1 VPFGI
6 HRIVAFGLDIFLS
19 EEKKLQLAPVRI
31 KRKVAHV
38 TPLIQNPAQALDFAY
53 PDEDARLAAGV
64 LSPLRGAPVTVRNL
78 DALFRPK
85 SVAVIGASE
94 RPGSTGAMVWARVLE
109 GGFDGPV
116 WPVNP
121 KYQTLAGHVVIG
133 DAGDLPQAP
142 SVAVICTPPDTW
154 PGIIHKL
161 GGLGTRAA
169 IIVGEVRTDEDRL
182 HLRHAL
188 SAARPHLLRIVGPGS
203 LGVVSPALHAHFGA
217 PSCTVKAGGVAWVS
231 QSNALTNA
239 VLGWA
244 HARGLGFSHAVALGG
259 EADVDAGDVLDYL
272 ASDPGTRAILLE
284 LDTVRAA
291 RKFMSAARAAARN
304 KPVLALRSGR
314 ADPADALYTAAF
326 RRAGMV
332 RVDSLDDLLDEI
344 ETLGVGRVAAG
355 ATATL
360 ITSDSGLA
368 TLACDAFAAAGD
380 TLAPWPAEADAALS
394 EALPHAVAGNPL
406 RLGDDARPEH
416 FGTALKLLAEHRSTG
431 TAFVVHAS
439 THGAPVGEVA
449 QALIANQRF
458 AYRGLLACF
467 FGGVDAATRD
477 ALHAQ
482 GIPVHTTPQR
492 LARAFARLVDYRMG
506 RELLMQTPED
516 LPAQIPE
523 SIDTAQA
530 QARAALAAGEHQ
542 LTGEAAARFLE
553 RFGLSVE
560 LQGGGATKG
569 PLAQGAVGGLTQG
582 PTQAVADGSTLELTQ
597 APAPAPA
604 PALAPALCADRVAA
618 QSRKPVVDIAV
629 ELHDDDNFGPVFRF
643 TAPSADGV
651 SDPLRVYGLPP
662 LNPMLARDMVT
673 HSRYAR
679 LIDPE
684 PALIALTALSQAVC
698 DVKEIVGLTLTLR
711 VFKDHVVVIEPA
723 LSLASKRSR
732 LAIVPYPRRFE
743 ETLDWQG
750 LRVTIRPIRPED
762 EAAHHDF
769 VESMTPEDLRLRF
782 FGAVGSFDHSQLA
795 RMTQIDYDREMALI
809 ATVTSEDG
817 FTRTLGVV
825 RAVADP
831 DNETAEFA
839 AAVRSDQ
846 KGRRLGQLLMDR
858 IIKYARARGTH
869 WLVGEALRENTPMI
883 ALARSCGF
891 TITPTED
898 PGVVGFRMALDEP
911 AQG

>member
-1 VPFGI
+1 M
-6 HRIVAFGLDIFLS
+6 
-19 EEKKLQLAPVRI
+19 
-31 KRKVAHV
+31 
-38 TPLIQNPAQALDFAY
+38 
-53 PDEDARLAAGV
+53 
-64 LSPLRGAPVTVRNL
+64 TVRNL

-94 RPGSTGAMVWARVLE
+94 RPGSTGAMVWSRVLE

-121 KYQTLAGHVVIG
+121 KYSVLGTHAVIG
-133 DAGDLPQAP
+133 DAGDLPEAP
-142 SVAVICTPPDTW
+142 TVALICTPPDTW

-169 IIVGEVRTDEDRL
+169 IIVGEVRSDEDRL

-203 LGVVSPALHAHFGA
+203 LGVVTPALHAHFGA

-314 ADPADALYTAAF
+314 ADPADGLYTAAF

-332 RVDSLDDLLDEI
+332 RVDALDDLLDEI

-380 TLAPWPAEADAALS
+380 TLAPWPAEADAALGT
-394 EALPHAVAGNPL
+394 ALPHAVAGNPL

-467 FGGVDAATRD
+467 FGGVDGATRD

-506 RELLMQTPED
+506 RELLMQTPEG

-523 SIDTAQA
+523 AIDAAQA
-530 QARAALAAGEHQ
+530 QARAAIAAGEHQ
-542 LTGEAAARFLE
+542 LSEAAAARFLE
-553 RFGLSVE
+553 RFGLRVE
-560 LQGGGATKG
+560 
-569 PLAQGAVGGLTQG
+569 P
-582 PTQAVADGSTLELTQ
+582 QAD
-597 APAPAPA
+597 
-604 PALAPALCADRVAA
+604 DRNVSAA
-618 QSRKPVVDIAV
+618 QAAAPQKPVVDIAV

-662 LNPMLARDMVT
+662 LNPMLARDIVT
-673 HSRYAR
+673 RSRYAR

-684 PALIALTALSQAVC
+684 PALAALTALSQAVC
-698 DVKEIVGLTLTLR
+698 DVKEIVGLNLTLR
-711 VFKDHVVVIEPA
+711 VFSDHVVVVEPT
-723 LSLASKRSR
+723 LSIASTRSR

-750 LRVTIRPIRPED
+750 LRVTVRPIRPED

-769 VESMTPEDLRLRF
+769 VEAMTPEDLRLRF

-858 IIKYARARGTH
+858 IIKYARARGIH
-869 WLVGEALRENTPMI
+869 WLVGEALRENAPMI

-898 PGVVGFRMALDEP
+898 PGVIGFRMALDET
-911 AQG
+911 

>member
-1 VPFGI
+1 
-6 HRIVAFGLDIFLS
+6 
-19 EEKKLQLAPVRI
+19 
-31 KRKVAHV
+31 
-38 TPLIQNPAQALDFAY
+38 
-53 PDEDARLAAGV
+53 
-64 LSPLRGAPVTVRNL
+64 VTVRNL

-109 GGFDGPV
+109 GGFEGPV

-169 IIVGEVRTDEDRL
+169 IIVGEVRTDDDRL
-182 HLRHAL
+182 QLRHAL

-523 SIDTAQA
+523 AIDTAQA

-553 RFGLSVE
+553 RFGLRVE
-560 LQGGGATKG
+560 
-569 PLAQGAVGGLTQG
+569 TQT
-582 PTQAVADGSTLELTQ
+582 PQ
-597 APAPAPA
+597 
-604 PALAPALCADRVAA
+604 
-618 QSRKPVVDIAV
+618 KPIVDITV

-643 TAPSADGV
+643 TAPSADGA
-651 SDPLRVYGLPP
+651 SEPMRVYGLPP
-662 LNPMLARDMVT
+662 FNPMLARDMVT

-684 PALIALTALSQAVC
+684 PALAALTALSQAVC

-711 VFKDHVVVIEPA
+711 VFKDHVAVIEPT
-723 LSLASKRSR
+723 LSLAPKRSR

-869 WLVGEALRENTPMI
+869 WLVGEALRENAPMI
-883 ALARSCGF
+883 ALAKSCGF

>member
-1 VPFGI
+1 
-6 HRIVAFGLDIFLS
+6 
-19 EEKKLQLAPVRI
+19 
-31 KRKVAHV
+31 
-38 TPLIQNPAQALDFAY
+38 
-53 PDEDARLAAGV
+53 
-64 LSPLRGAPVTVRNL
+64 VTVRNL

-109 GGFDGPV
+109 GGFDGPL

-121 KYQTLAGHVVIG
+121 KYETLGGHAVIG
-133 DAGDLPQAP
+133 DPGDLPQAP
-142 SVAVICTPPDTW
+142 TVALICTPPATW

-161 GGLGTRAA
+161 GGMGTRAA
-169 IIVGEVRTDEDRL
+169 IIVGEVRSDEDRL
-182 HLRHAL
+182 ALRHAL
-188 SAARPHLLRIVGPGS
+188 SAARPNLLRIVGPGS
-203 LGVVSPALHAHFGA
+203 LGVVSPALNAHLGA

-284 LDTVRAA
+284 LDSVRAA

-314 ADPADALYTAAF
+314 FDPADALYTAAF

-355 ATATL
+355 DTATL
-360 ITSDSGLA
+360 ITSDRGLA
-368 TLACDAFAAAGD
+368 TLACDAFAAAGG
-380 TLAPWPAEADAALS
+380 TLAPWPGEATDALKQV
-394 EALPHAVAGNPL
+394 LPYAVGGNPL
-406 RLGDDARPEH
+406 QLGDDARPEH
-416 FGTALKLLAEHRSTG
+416 FGTALQLLANHRSSG

-449 QALIANQRF
+449 QALIANQRY

-467 FGGVDAATRD
+467 FGGVDVATRD

-492 LARAFARLVDYRMG
+492 LARAFARLVDFRMG
-506 RELLMQTPED
+506 RELLMQTPEG
-516 LPAQIPE
+516 LPARIPE
-523 SIDTAQA
+523 SIDAAQA

-542 LTGEAAARFLE
+542 LTGEAAARFLG

-560 LQGGGATKG
+560 THTANPGEDREPCAED
-569 PLAQGAVGGLTQG
+569 LT
-582 PTQAVADGSTLELTQ
+582 
-597 APAPAPA
+597 
-604 PALAPALCADRVAA
+604 R
-618 QSRKPVVDIAV
+618 PVVDITV
-629 ELHDDDNFGPVFRF
+629 DLHDDDNFGPVFSF
-643 TAPSADGV
+643 TAPSEDGV
-651 SDPLRVYGLPP
+651 SEPVRVYGLPP
-662 LNPMLARDMVT
+662 LNPMLARDIVKR
-673 HSRYAR
+673 SRYAR
-679 LIDPE
+679 HIDPE
-684 PALIALTALSQAVC
+684 SALAALTALSQAVC
-698 DVKEIVGLTLTLR
+698 DVRELVALKLKLR
-711 VFKDHVVVIEPA
+711 VYRDRVVVVEPT
-723 LSLASKRSR
+723 LSLAATRSR

-743 ETLDWQG
+743 ETLEWHGVQ
-750 LRVTIRPIRPED
+750 VTVRPIRPED
-762 EAAHHDF
+762 EAAHHDLIDA
-769 VESMTPEDLRLRF
+769 MTPEDLRLRF
-782 FGAVGSFDHSQLA
+782 FGAVSNFDHSQLA

-809 ATVTSEDG
+809 VTVQSDEG

-839 AAVRSDQ
+839 VALRSDQ
-846 KGRRLGQLLMDR
+846 KGRRLGRLLVDR
-858 IIKYARARGTH
+858 IIRYARARGIH
-869 WLVGEALRENTPMI
+869 WLVGEALRENAPMI
-883 ALARSCGF
+883 ALAKASGF
-891 TITPTED
+891 TITRTED

-911 AQG
+911 PAAARA

>member
-1 VPFGI
+1 M
-6 HRIVAFGLDIFLS
+6 
-19 EEKKLQLAPVRI
+19 
-31 KRKVAHV
+31 
-38 TPLIQNPAQALDFAY
+38 
-53 PDEDARLAAGV
+53 
-64 LSPLRGAPVTVRNL
+64 TVRNL

-109 GGFDGPV
+109 GGFDGPL

-121 KYQTLAGHVVIG
+121 NHATLGGHTVIG
-133 DAGDLPQAP
+133 DVGDLPQAP
-142 SVAVICTPPDTW
+142 SVAVICTPPATW

-169 IIVGEVRTDEDRL
+169 IIVGEARSDDDRL
-182 HLRHAL
+182 ALRHAL

-203 LGVVSPALHAHFGA
+203 LGVVSPALRAHLGA

-284 LDTVRAA
+284 LDSVRAA

-332 RVDSLDDLLDEI
+332 RVDALDDLLDEI

-360 ITSDSGLA
+360 ITSDRGLA

-380 TLAPWPAEADAALS
+380 TLAPWPDEASDALRQV
-394 EALPHAVAGNPL
+394 LPHAVGGNPL
-406 RLGDDARPEH
+406 QLGDDARPEH
-416 FGTALKLLAEHRSTG
+416 FGTALKLIADHRSTG

-492 LARAFARLVDYRMG
+492 LARAFARLIDYRMG
-506 RELLMQTPED
+506 RELLMQTPEG
-516 LPAQIPE
+516 LPAQIPAA
-523 SIDTAQA
+523 IDAAQA
-530 QARAALAAGEHQ
+530 QARAALTAGEHQ
-542 LTGEAAARFLE
+542 LTGATAMTFLR
-553 RFGLSVE
+553 RFGLRVE
-560 LQGGGATKG
+560 
-569 PLAQGAVGGLTQG
+569 AQPDFAESDAA
-582 PTQAVADGSTLELTQ
+582 PST
-597 APAPAPA
+597 
-604 PALAPALCADRVAA
+604 R
-618 QSRKPVVDIAV
+618 PVVDIAV

-643 TAPSADGV
+643 VAPSVDGV
-651 SDPLRVYGLPP
+651 SEALRVYGLPP
-662 LNPMLARDMVT
+662 LNPMLARDIVT
-673 HSRYAR
+673 RSRYAR
-679 LIDPE
+679 LVSPE
-684 PALIALTALSQAVC
+684 PALAALTALSQAVC
-698 DVKEIVGLTLTLR
+698 DVKEIVGLALTLR
-711 VFKDHVVVIEPA
+711 VFKEHVVVVNPT
-723 LSLASKRSR
+723 LSIATTRSR

-750 LRVTIRPIRPED
+750 LQVTVRPIRPED

-769 VESMTPEDLRLRF
+769 VEAMTPEDLRLRF

-809 ATVTSEDG
+809 ATVMSDEG

-839 AAVRSDQ
+839 VAVRSDQ

-869 WLVGEALRENTPMI
+869 WLVGEALRENGPMI
-883 ALARSCGF
+883 ALAKACGF
-891 TITPTED
+891 TVTPTED
-898 PGVVGFRMALDEP
+898 PGVVGFRMALDEATDATNATNATAES
-911 AQG
+911 AQKK

>member
-1 VPFGI
+1 M
-6 HRIVAFGLDIFLS
+6 
-19 EEKKLQLAPVRI
+19 
-31 KRKVAHV
+31 
-38 TPLIQNPAQALDFAY
+38 
-53 PDEDARLAAGV
+53 
-64 LSPLRGAPVTVRNL
+64 TVRNL

-109 GGFDGPV
+109 GGFEGPL

-121 KYQTLAGHVVIG
+121 KYETLGGHAVIG
-133 DAGDLPQAP
+133 DPGDLPQAP
-142 SVAVICTPPDTW
+142 TVAVICTPPDTW

-169 IIVGEVRTDEDRL
+169 IIVGEVRSDDDRL
-182 HLRHAL
+182 AMRHAL

-203 LGVVSPALHAHFGA
+203 LGVVSPALRAQLGA

-332 RVDSLDDLLDEI
+332 RVDALDDLLDEI

-360 ITSDSGLA
+360 ITSDRGLA

-380 TLAPWPAEADAALS
+380 TLAPWPDAASDALRQ
-394 EALPHAVAGNPL
+394 ALPHAVGGNPL
-406 RLGDDARPEH
+406 QLGDDARPEH

-449 QALIANQRF
+449 QALIENQRF

-506 RELLMQTPED
+506 RELLMQTPEG
-516 LPAQIPE
+516 LPEQIPE
-523 SIDTAQA
+523 AIDAAQA
-530 QARAALAAGEHQ
+530 QARAALAAGEHE
-542 LTGEAAARFLE
+542 LAGDAAKHFLE
-553 RFGLSVE
+553 RFGLEVE
-560 LQGGGATKG
+560 RQTGEAASQAT
-569 PLAQGAVGGLTQG
+569 
-582 PTQAVADGSTLELTQ
+582 
-597 APAPAPA
+597 
-604 PALAPALCADRVAA
+604 A
-618 QSRKPVVDIAV
+618 QSDCLESDSGSSATPVVDIAV
-629 ELHDDDNFGPVFRF
+629 TLHDDDNFGPVFRF
-643 TAPSADGV
+643 TAPAADGL
-651 SDPLRVYGLPP
+651 SDPVQVYGLPP
-662 LNPMLARDMVT
+662 LNPTLARDLVT
-673 HSRYAR
+673 RSRYAQ
-679 LIDPE
+679 LISPE
-684 PALIALTALSQAVC
+684 PALAALTALSQAVC

-711 VFKDHVVVIEPA
+711 IFRERVAVIDPT
-723 LSLASKRSR
+723 LSIAATRSR

-750 LRVTIRPIRPED
+750 LRVTVRPIRPED

-769 VESMTPEDLRLRF
+769 VEAMTPEDLRLRF

-809 ATVTSEDG
+809 ATVRSEEG

-839 AAVRSDQ
+839 VAVRSDQ

-858 IIKYARARGTH
+858 IVKYARARGTH
-869 WLVGEALRENTPMI
+869 WLVGEALRENGPMI

-891 TITPTED
+891 TITRTED

-911 AQG
+911 ARP

>member
-1 VPFGI
+1 M
-6 HRIVAFGLDIFLS
+6 
-19 EEKKLQLAPVRI
+19 
-31 KRKVAHV
+31 
-38 TPLIQNPAQALDFAY
+38 
-53 PDEDARLAAGV
+53 
-64 LSPLRGAPVTVRNL
+64 TVRNL

-109 GGFDGPV
+109 GGFDGPL

-121 KYQTLAGHVVIG
+121 KYKTLGEHAVIG

-142 SVAVICTPPDTW
+142 SVALICTPPDTW

-161 GGLGTRAA
+161 GGLGTRAV
-169 IIVGEVRTDEDRL
+169 IIVGEVRSDDDRL
-182 HLRHAL
+182 ALRHAL
-188 SAARPHLLRIVGPGS
+188 SAARPHLLRIVGPSS
-203 LGVVSPALHAHFGA
+203 LGVVSPALRAHLGA

-244 HARGLGFSHAVALGG
+244 HARGLGFSHAVALGD

-314 ADPADALYTAAF
+314 SDPADALYTAAF

-332 RVDSLDDLLDEI
+332 RVDALDDLLDEV

-355 ATATL
+355 AAATL
-360 ITSDSGLA
+360 ITSDRGLA
-368 TLACDAFAAAGD
+368 TLACDAFAAAGG
-380 TLAPWPAEADAALS
+380 TLAPWPAEASDALQQ
-394 EALPHAVAGNPL
+394 ALPYAVGDNPL
-406 RLGDDARPEH
+406 RLGDFARPEH

-431 TAFVVHAS
+431 TAVVVHAS

-449 QALIANQRF
+449 QALIENHRF

-467 FGGVDAATRD
+467 FGGLDAATRD

-506 RELLMQTPED
+506 RELLMQTPEG
-516 LPAQIPE
+516 LAAQIPE
-523 SIDTAQA
+523 AIDAAQA
-530 QARAALAAGEHQ
+530 QAGAALSAGNHE

-553 RFGLSVE
+553 RFGLTVE
-560 LQGGGATKG
+560 TQTGSAGDGASK
-569 PLAQGAVGGLTQG
+569 
-582 PTQAVADGSTLELTQ
+582 AVAGSDN
-597 APAPAPA
+597 AGS
-604 PALAPALCADRVAA
+604 
-618 QSRKPVVDIAV
+618 SRKPVVDITV

-643 TAPSADGV
+643 TAPSVDGV
-651 SDPLRVYGLPP
+651 SEALRVYGLPP
-662 LNPMLARDMVT
+662 LNLMLARDIVT
-673 HSRYAR
+673 RSPYAR
-679 LIDPE
+679 LVTPE
-684 PALIALTALSQAVC
+684 PVLAALTALSQAVC
-698 DVKEIVGLTLTLR
+698 DVKEIVGLALTLR
-711 VFKDHVVVIEPA
+711 VYSDQVTVVDPT
-723 LSLASKRSR
+723 LSLAAKRSR

-743 ETLDWQG
+743 ETVDWQG
-750 LRVTIRPIRPED
+750 LRVTVRPIRPED

-769 VESMTPEDLRLRF
+769 VEAMTPEDLRLRF

-809 ATVTSEDG
+809 ATATSEDG

-839 AAVRSDQ
+839 VTVRSDQ

-858 IIKYARARGTH
+858 IVKYARARGTH
-869 WLVGEALRENTPMI
+869 WLVGEALRENGAMI
-883 ALARSCGF
+883 ALAKASGF

-898 PGVVGFRMALDEP
+898 PGVIGFRMALEEAVEP
-911 AQG
+911 GAQASRIAS

>member
-1 VPFGI
+1 
-6 HRIVAFGLDIFLS
+6 
-19 EEKKLQLAPVRI
+19 
-31 KRKVAHV
+31 
-38 TPLIQNPAQALDFAY
+38 
-53 PDEDARLAAGV
+53 
-64 LSPLRGAPVTVRNL
+64 VTVRNL

-109 GGFDGPV
+109 GGFGGPL

-121 KYQTLAGHVVIG
+121 KYETLGGHTVFG

-142 SVAVICTPPDTW
+142 SVALICTPPATW
-154 PGIIHKL
+154 PAIIHKL

-169 IIVGEVRTDEDRL
+169 IIVGEARSDDDRL
-182 HLRHAL
+182 ALRHAL

-203 LGVVSPALHAHFGA
+203 LGVVSPALRAHLGA

-244 HARGLGFSHAVALGG
+244 QARGLGFSHAVALGD

-314 ADPADALYTAAF
+314 TDPADALYSAAF

-332 RVDSLDDLLDEI
+332 RVDALDDLLDEV

-355 ATATL
+355 GAATL

-368 TLACDAFAAAGD
+368 TLACDAFAAAGGM
-380 TLAPWPAEADAALS
+380 LAPWPDEASDALQQ
-394 EALPHAVAGNPL
+394 ALPHAVGGNPL
-406 RLGDDARPEH
+406 QLGDDARPEH
-416 FGTALKLLAEHRSTG
+416 FGAALKLLAEHRSTG

-449 QALIANQRF
+449 QALIENQRF

-467 FGGVDAATRD
+467 FGGLDAATRD

-492 LARAFARLVDYRMG
+492 LARAFARLVDYRLG
-506 RELLMQTPED
+506 RELLMQTPEG
-516 LPAQIPE
+516 LPAQIPDA
-523 SIDTAQA
+523 IDAAQA
-530 QARAALAAGEHQ
+530 QACAALNAGEHEWK
-542 LTGEAAARFLE
+542 GEAAARFLE
-553 RFGLSVE
+553 RFGLQVE
-560 LQGGGATKG
+560 ADAEAEAGSGLESAGNAAA
-569 PLAQGAVGGLTQG
+569 AQT
-582 PTQAVADGSTLELTQ
+582 PTQRAARALKASAATSTAD
-597 APAPAPA
+597 
-604 PALAPALCADRVAA
+604 CAEDSARSSA
-618 QSRKPVVDIAV
+618 KPVVDIAI

-651 SDPLRVYGLPP
+651 SEALRVYGLPP
-662 LNPMLARDMVT
+662 LNPVLARDIVT
-673 HSRYAR
+673 RSRYAR
-679 LIDPE
+679 LVAPE
-684 PALIALTALSQAVC
+684 PALTALTALSQAVC
-698 DVKEIVGLTLTLR
+698 DVKEIVALALTLR
-711 VFKDHVVVIEPA
+711 VYSDHVTVVDPV
-723 LSLASKRSR
+723 LSLAAKRSR

-750 LRVTIRPIRPED
+750 LRVTVRPIRPED

-769 VESMTPEDLRLRF
+769 VEAMTPEDLRLRF

-809 ATVTSEDG
+809 ATVTSDEG
-817 FTRTLGVV
+817 FVRTLGVV
-825 RAVADP
+825 RAVSDP

-839 AAVRSDQ
+839 VAVRSDQ
-846 KGRRLGQLLMDR
+846 KGRRLGQLLMER
-858 IIKYARARGTH
+858 IISYARVRGVH
-869 WLVGEALRENTPMI
+869 WLVGEALRENGAMI
-883 ALARSCGF
+883 ALAKRCGF
-891 TITPTED
+891 TITRTED
-898 PGVVGFRMALDEP
+898 PGVVGFRMALEET
-911 AQG
+911 AGREG

>member
-1 VPFGI
+1 M
-6 HRIVAFGLDIFLS
+6 
-19 EEKKLQLAPVRI
+19 
-31 KRKVAHV
+31 
-38 TPLIQNPAQALDFAY
+38 
-53 PDEDARLAAGV
+53 
-64 LSPLRGAPVTVRNL
+64 TVRNL

-109 GGFDGPV
+109 GGFDGPI

-121 KYQTLAGHVVIG
+121 KYDTLGGHAVSA
-133 DAGDLPQAP
+133 DAGELPQAP

-169 IIVGEVRTDEDRL
+169 VIVGEVRSDDDRL

-188 SAARPHLLRIVGPGS
+188 SAARPNLLRIVGPGS
-203 LGVVSPALHAHFGA
+203 LGVVSPALRAHFGA

-244 HARGLGFSHAVALGG
+244 EARGLGFSHAVALGG

-314 ADPADALYTAAF
+314 ADPADGLYTAAF

-368 TLACDAFAAAGD
+368 TLACDAFAAAGGM
-380 TLAPWPAEADAALS
+380 LASWPTAVDAALA
-394 EALPHAVAGNPL
+394 EALPHALPGNPL

-416 FGTALKLLAEHRSTG
+416 FGTALKLLAEHRSSG

-439 THGAPVGEVA
+439 THGAPVDDVA
-449 QALIANQRF
+449 RALIANQRF
-458 AYRGLLACF
+458 AYRGVLACF

-506 RELLMQTPED
+506 RELLMQTPEG
-516 LPAQIPE
+516 LPAQIPA
-523 SIDTAQA
+523 SIDAAQA
-530 QARAALAAGEHQ
+530 QARAAIAAGERQ
-542 LTGEAAARFLE
+542 LTGEAAARLLE
-553 RFGLSVE
+553 RFGLRVE
-560 LQGGGATKG
+560 PNVDERLKGSSAEGSTQGST
-569 PLAQGAVGGLTQG
+569 QGA
-582 PTQAVADGSTLELTQ
+582 AEDSTLGPPPDDCTE
-597 APAPAPA
+597 
-604 PALAPALCADRVAA
+604 RAA
-618 QSRKPVVDIAV
+618 ASSPKPVVDLAV

-651 SDPLRVYGLPP
+651 SEPLRVYGLPP
-662 LNPMLARDMVT
+662 LNPMLARDIVSR
-673 HSRYAR
+673 SRYAR
-679 LIDPE
+679 LIAPE
-684 PALIALTALSQAVC
+684 PALAALTALSQAVC

-711 VFKDHVVVIEPA
+711 VFRERVVVVEPA
-723 LSLASKRSR
+723 LRIASTRSR

-769 VESMTPEDLRLRF
+769 VEAMTPEDLRLRF

-809 ATVTSEDG
+809 ATVTTEEG
-817 FTRTLGVV
+817 GTRTLGVV

-846 KGRRLGQLLMDR
+846 KGRHLGQLLMDR
-858 IIKYARARGTH
+858 IIRYARARGIH
-869 WLVGEALRENTPMI
+869 WLVGEALRENAAMI

-891 TITPTED
+891 TITATED
-898 PGVVGFRMALDEP
+898 PGVVGFRMALDET
-911 AQG
+911 

>member
-1 VPFGI
+1 M
-6 HRIVAFGLDIFLS
+6 
-19 EEKKLQLAPVRI
+19 
-31 KRKVAHV
+31 
-38 TPLIQNPAQALDFAY
+38 
-53 PDEDARLAAGV
+53 
-64 LSPLRGAPVTVRNL
+64 TVRNL

-85 SVAVIGASE
+85 SVAVIGAS
-94 RPGSTGAMVWARVLE
+94 RLPRSTGAMVWGSVLG
-109 GGFDGPV
+109 GGFDGPL

-121 KYQTLAGHVVIG
+121 KYDALDGHPAVA
-133 DAGDLPQAP
+133 DAGDLPEAP
-142 SVAVICTPPDTW
+142 TVALICTPPATW

-169 IIVGEVRTDEDRL
+169 IIVGEVHSDEDRTAL
-182 HLRHAL
+182 GHAL

-203 LGVVSPALHAHFGA
+203 LGVISPALRAHLGA
-217 PSCTVKAGGVAWVS
+217 PSCLVKAGGVAWVS

-284 LDTVRAA
+284 LDTVRAV

-304 KPVLALRSGR
+304 KPVLALRTGR
-314 ADPADALYTAAF
+314 ADPADGLYTAAF

-360 ITSDSGLA
+360 ITSDRGVA

-380 TLAPWPAEADAALS
+380 TPAQWPAEATEAVAQ
-394 EALPHAVAGNPL
+394 ALPRAVAGNPL
-406 RLGDDARPEH
+406 LLGDDARAEH
-416 FGTALKLLAEHRSTG
+416 FGTALEVLAQHRATG

-439 THGAPVGEVA
+439 THNAPAGEVA
-449 QALIANQRF
+449 QALIASQRF

-492 LARAFARLVDYRMG
+492 LARAFARLVDYRLG
-506 RELLMQTPED
+506 RELLMQTPEGP
-516 LPAQIPE
+516 PAQIPAE
-523 SIDTAQA
+523 IDAAQA
-530 QARAALAAGEHQ
+530 QARAALAAGEDA
-542 LTGEAAARFLE
+542 LTEEGAARLLAH
-553 RFGLSVE
+553 FGLRAE
-560 LQGGGATKG
+560 
-569 PLAQGAVGGLTQG
+569 PLEPREIAE
-582 PTQAVADGSTLELTQ
+582 D
-597 APAPAPA
+597 
-604 PALAPALCADRVAA
+604 
-618 QSRKPVVDIAV
+618 KIVDIDV

-643 TAPSADGV
+643 TTPPADGV
-651 SDPLRVYGLPP
+651 SAPQRTFGFPP
-662 LNPMLARDMVT
+662 LNPTLARDMVT
-673 HSRYAR
+673 RSRYAR
-679 LIDPE
+679 VAAPE
-684 PALIALTALSQAVC
+684 PVLAALTALSQAVC
-698 DVKEIVGLTLTLR
+698 DVREIVGLKLALR
-711 VFKDHVVVIEPA
+711 VFRERAAVVAPRIR
-723 LSLASKRSR
+723 LGTGRSR
-732 LAIVPYPRRFE
+732 LAIMPYPRRYE
-743 ETLDWQG
+743 ETLDWHG
-750 LRVTIRPIRPED
+750 LRITVRPIRPED

-769 VESMTPEDLRLRF
+769 VEAMTPDDLRLRF

-809 ATVTSEDG
+809 ATVPCEEG

-839 AAVRSDQ
+839 VAIRSDQ
-846 KGRRLGQLLMDR
+846 KGRHLGTLLMEK
-858 IIKYARARGTH
+858 IIVYARSRGTH
-869 WLVGEALRENTPMI
+869 WLVGEALRENGPMI
-883 ALARSCGF
+883 ALARASGF
-891 TITPTED
+891 TVTTTED
-898 PGVVGFRMALDEP
+898 PAVVGFRMALDEAP
-911 AQG
+911 AAPVT

>member
-1 VPFGI
+1 ML
-6 HRIVAFGLDIFLS
+6 RNTRASTSERRAIF
-19 EEKKLQLAPVRI
+19 I
-31 KRKVAHV
+31 C
-38 TPLIQNPAQALDFAY
+38 
-53 PDEDARLAAGV
+53 
-64 LSPLRGAPVTVRNL
+64 GAPVTVRNL
-78 DALFRPK
+78 DALFRPR

-94 RPGSTGAMVWARVLE
+94 RPGSTGAMVWARLLE
-109 GGFDGPV
+109 GGFEGPL

-121 KYQTLAGHVVIG
+121 RYETLSGRPVIG
-133 DAGDLPQAP
+133 DVGDLPQAP
-142 SVAVICTPPDTW
+142 TVALICTPAATW
-154 PGIIHKL
+154 PSIIHKL

-169 IIVGEVRTDEDRL
+169 IIVGETRCDDDRL
-182 HLRHAL
+182 AL
-188 SAARPHLLRIVGPGS
+188 QRALAAARPHLLRIVGPGS
-203 LGVVSPALHAHFGA
+203 LGVVTPALRAHFGA

-284 LDTVRAA
+284 LDSVRAA

-332 RVDSLDDLLDEI
+332 RVDALDDLLDEI

-360 ITSDSGLA
+360 ITSDRGLA

-380 TLAPWPAEADAALS
+380 TLAPWPEEASQALQQ
-394 EALPHAVAGNPL
+394 ALPNVVGGNPL
-406 RLGDDARPEH
+406 QLGDNARPEH
-416 FGTALKLLAEHRSTG
+416 FGTALKLLAEHRGTG

-439 THGAPVGEVA
+439 THSAPVDEVA
-449 QALIANQRF
+449 QALITNQRF

-467 FGGVDAATRD
+467 FGGLDAATRD

-506 RELLMQTPED
+506 RELLMQTPEG
-516 LPAQIPE
+516 LPAEVPE
-523 SIDTAQA
+523 AIDAAQA
-530 QARAALAAGEHQ
+530 QARAALAAGERE
-542 LTGEAAARFLE
+542 LTGEAAADLLK
-553 RFGLSVE
+553 RFGLDIETVPTANTA
-560 LQGGGATKG
+560 GAG
-569 PLAQGAVGGLTQG
+569 ERP
-582 PTQAVADGSTLELTQ
+582 D
-597 APAPAPA
+597 
-604 PALAPALCADRVAA
+604 AA
-618 QSRKPVVDIAV
+618 QSSRESDCAGTDAASERKPVVDIAV

-643 TAPSADGV
+643 TAPSAGGV
-651 SDPLRVYGLPP
+651 SEPLRLYGLPP
-662 LNPMLARDMVT
+662 LNPTLARDIVT
-673 HSRYAR
+673 RSPYAR
-679 LIDPE
+679 LIAPE
-684 PALIALTALSQAVC
+684 PALAALTALSQAVC
-698 DVKEIVGLTLTLR
+698 DVREIVGLTLTLR
-711 VFKDHVVVIEPA
+711 VYRDHVTVVAPTLRIAPT
-723 LSLASKRSR
+723 RSR
-732 LAIVPYPRRFE
+732 LAIMPYPRRFE

-750 LRVTIRPIRPED
+750 LRITVRPIRPED

-769 VESMTPEDLRLRF
+769 VEAMTPEDLRLRF

-809 ATVTSEDG
+809 ATVQSDEG
-817 FTRTLGVV
+817 LARTLGVV

-839 AAVRSDQ
+839 VAIRSDQ
-846 KGRRLGQLLMDR
+846 KGRRLGRLLTDR
-858 IIKYARARGTH
+858 IIRYARARGIH
-869 WLVGEALRENTPMI
+869 WLVGEALRENTAMI
-883 ALARSCGF
+883 ALARSSGF

-898 PGVVGFRMALDEP
+898 PTVVGFRMALEKEPDEEKS
-911 AQG
+911 AATMRGAR

>member
-1 VPFGI
+1 M
-6 HRIVAFGLDIFLS
+6 
-19 EEKKLQLAPVRI
+19 
-31 KRKVAHV
+31 
-38 TPLIQNPAQALDFAY
+38 
-53 PDEDARLAAGV
+53 
-64 LSPLRGAPVTVRNL
+64 TVRNL

-109 GGFDGPV
+109 GGFEGPI

-121 KYQTLAGHVVIG
+121 KYETLGRRKVIG
-133 DAGDLPQAP
+133 DVGDLPQAP
-142 SVAVICTPPDTW
+142 TVALICTPPDTW

-169 IIVGEVRTDEDRL
+169 IIVGEVRCDEDRL
-182 HLRHAL
+182 QLRHAL

-203 LGVVSPALHAHFGA
+203 LGVVSPAFHAHFGA

-506 RELLMQTPED
+506 RELLMQTPEG
-516 LPAQIPE
+516 LPAQVPE
-523 SIDTAQA
+523 EIDAAQA
-530 QARAALAAGEHQ
+530 QARAAIAAGEHQ

-553 RFGLSVE
+553 RFGLRVE
-560 LQGGGATKG
+560 LQ
-569 PLAQGAVGGLTQG
+569 
-582 PTQAVADGSTLELTQ
+582 
-597 APAPAPA
+597 AP
-604 PALAPALCADRVAA
+604 
-618 QSRKPVVDIAV
+618 QKPVVDIAV

-643 TAPSADGV
+643 TAPSVDGV

-662 LNPMLARDMVT
+662 LNPMLARDIVT
-673 HSRYAR
+673 RSRYAR
-679 LIDPE
+679 LIAPE
-684 PALIALTALSQAVC
+684 PALAALTALSQAVC
-698 DVKEIVGLTLTLR
+698 DVKELVGLSLTLR
-711 VFKDHVVVIEPA
+711 VFREHVTVVEPT
-723 LSLASKRSR
+723 LNIASTRSR

-743 ETLDWQG
+743 ETIDWQG
-750 LRVTIRPIRPED
+750 LRVTVRPIRPED

-769 VESMTPEDLRLRF
+769 VEAMTPEDLRLRF

-858 IIKYARARGTH
+858 IIKYARARGIH
-869 WLVGEALRENTPMI
+869 WLIGEALRENAPMI

>member
-1 VPFGI
+1 
-6 HRIVAFGLDIFLS
+6 
-19 EEKKLQLAPVRI
+19 
-31 KRKVAHV
+31 
-38 TPLIQNPAQALDFAY
+38 
-53 PDEDARLAAGV
+53 
-64 LSPLRGAPVTVRNL
+64 VTVRNL

-85 SVAVIGASE
+85 SVAVIGASG

-109 GGFDGPV
+109 GGFEGLL

-121 KYQTLAGHVVIG
+121 KHENEMSGGHQVIG
-133 DAGDLPQAP
+133 DVGDLPQAP
-142 SVAVICTPPDTW
+142 SVAVICTPPATW
-154 PGIIHKL
+154 PAIIHKL

-169 IIVGEVRTDEDRL
+169 IIVGEVRSDDDRL
-182 HLRHAL
+182 AMRHAL

-203 LGVVSPALHAHFGA
+203 LGVISPAFRAHLGA

-244 HARGLGFSHAVALGG
+244 QARGLGFSHAVALGG

-284 LDTVRAA
+284 LDSVWAA

-314 ADPADALYTAAF
+314 ADPADGLYTAAF
-326 RRAGMV
+326 RRAGLV
-332 RVDSLDDLLDEI
+332 RVDALDDLLDEV

-355 ATATL
+355 GTATL
-360 ITSDSGLA
+360 ITSDRGLA
-368 TLACDAFAAAGD
+368 TLACDAFAAAGT
-380 TLAPWPAEADAALS
+380 TLAPWPAEASDALRQ
-394 EALPHAVAGNPL
+394 ALPHAVGSNPL
-406 RLGDDARPEH
+406 QLGDDARPEQ
-416 FGTALKLLAEHRSTG
+416 FGAALKLLAGHPGTG

-439 THGAPVGEVA
+439 THSAPVGEVA
-449 QALIANQRF
+449 QALIDNQSF

-467 FGGVDAATRD
+467 FGGLDAATRD

-506 RELLMQTPED
+506 RELLMQTPEG
-516 LPAQIPE
+516 LPERIPDA
-523 SIDTAQA
+523 IDAAQA
-530 QARAALAAGEHQ
+530 QACAALKAGESQ
-542 LTGEAAARFLE
+542 LTGMAAALFLG
-553 RFGLSVE
+553 RFGLQVE
-560 LQGGGATKG
+560 
-569 PLAQGAVGGLTQG
+569 
-582 PTQAVADGSTLELTQ
+582 ADEVDANDNVVT
-597 APAPAPA
+597 
-604 PALAPALCADRVAA
+604 LAPHATEATACIPDNHP
-618 QSRKPVVDIAV
+618 KPVVDIAV

-651 SDPLRVYGLPP
+651 SEPLRVYGLPP
-662 LNPMLARDMVT
+662 LNPILARDIVT
-673 HSRYAR
+673 RSRYAR
-679 LIDPE
+679 FIAPE
-684 PALIALTALSQAVC
+684 PALTALTSLSQAVC
-698 DVKEIVGLTLTLR
+698 DVKEIVGLSLTLR
-711 VFKDHVVVIEPA
+711 IYNDHVTVAGPT
-723 LSLASKRSR
+723 LNLAAKRSR

-750 LRVTIRPIRPED
+750 LKVTVRPIRPED

-769 VESMTPEDLRLRF
+769 VEAMTPEDLRLRF

-809 ATVTSEDG
+809 ATVTSEEG

-825 RAVADP
+825 RAIADP

-839 AAVRSDQ
+839 VAVRSDQ
-846 KGRRLGQLLMDR
+846 KGRHLGQLLMQR

-883 ALARSCGF
+883 ALAKASGF
-891 TITPTED
+891 TITRTED
-898 PGVVGFRMALDEP
+898 PGVVGFRMALDEEAGGSEEAP
-911 AQG
+911 RKGS

>member
-1 VPFGI
+1 M
-6 HRIVAFGLDIFLS
+6 
-19 EEKKLQLAPVRI
+19 
-31 KRKVAHV
+31 
-38 TPLIQNPAQALDFAY
+38 
-53 PDEDARLAAGV
+53 
-64 LSPLRGAPVTVRNL
+64 TVRNL

-109 GGFDGPV
+109 GGFDGPL

-121 KYQTLAGHVVIG
+121 NHATLGGHKVIG
-133 DAGDLPQAP
+133 DVGDLPQAP
-142 SVAVICTPPDTW
+142 SVAVICTPPATW

-169 IIVGEVRTDEDRL
+169 IIVGEARSDDDRL
-182 HLRHAL
+182 ALRHAL

-203 LGVVSPALHAHFGA
+203 LGVVSPALRAHLGA

-284 LDTVRAA
+284 LDSVRAA

-332 RVDSLDDLLDEI
+332 RVDALDDLLDEI

-360 ITSDSGLA
+360 ITSDRGLA

-380 TLAPWPAEADAALS
+380 TLAPWPDEASDALRQV
-394 EALPHAVAGNPL
+394 LPHAVGGNPL
-406 RLGDDARPEH
+406 QLGDDARPEH
-416 FGTALKLLAEHRSTG
+416 FGTALKLIADHRSTG

-492 LARAFARLVDYRMG
+492 LARAFARLIDYRMG
-506 RELLMQTPED
+506 RELLMQTPEG
-516 LPAQIPE
+516 LPAQIPAAV
-523 SIDTAQA
+523 DAAQA
-530 QARAALAAGEHQ
+530 QARAALTAGEQQ
-542 LTGEAAARFLE
+542 LTGAAAMTFLR
-553 RFGLSVE
+553 RFGLRVE
-560 LQGGGATKG
+560 
-569 PLAQGAVGGLTQG
+569 AQPDFAESDAA
-582 PTQAVADGSTLELTQ
+582 PST
-597 APAPAPA
+597 
-604 PALAPALCADRVAA
+604 R
-618 QSRKPVVDIAV
+618 PVVDIAV

-643 TAPSADGV
+643 VAPSVDGV
-651 SDPLRVYGLPP
+651 SEALRVYGLPP
-662 LNPMLARDMVT
+662 LNPMLARDIVAR
-673 HSRYAR
+673 SRYAR
-679 LIDPE
+679 LVSPE
-684 PALIALTALSQAVC
+684 PALAALTALSQAVC
-698 DVKEIVGLTLTLR
+698 DVKEIVGLALTLR
-711 VFKDHVVVIEPA
+711 VFKEHVVVVNPT
-723 LSLASKRSR
+723 LSIATTRSR

-750 LRVTIRPIRPED
+750 LQVTVRPIRPED

-769 VESMTPEDLRLRF
+769 VEAMTPEDLRLRF

-809 ATVTSEDG
+809 ATVMSDEG

-839 AAVRSDQ
+839 VAVRSDQ

-869 WLVGEALRENTPMI
+869 WLVGEALRENGPMI
-883 ALARSCGF
+883 ALAKACGF
-891 TITPTED
+891 TVTPTED
-898 PGVVGFRMALDEP
+898 PGVVGFRMALDEATDATNATNATAES
-911 AQG
+911 AQKNSVE

>member
-1 VPFGI
+1 
-6 HRIVAFGLDIFLS
+6 
-19 EEKKLQLAPVRI
+19 
-31 KRKVAHV
+31 
-38 TPLIQNPAQALDFAY
+38 
-53 PDEDARLAAGV
+53 
-64 LSPLRGAPVTVRNL
+64 VTVRNL

-109 GGFDGPV
+109 GGFEGPL

-121 KYQTLAGHVVIG
+121 KYETLGDHAVIG
-133 DAGDLPQAP
+133 DPGDLPEAP
-142 SVAVICTPPDTW
+142 TVALICTPPATW

-169 IIVGEVRTDEDRL
+169 IIVGEVRCDEDRL
-182 HLRHAL
+182 ALRHAL
-188 SAARPHLLRIVGPGS
+188 SAARPNLLRIVGPGS
-203 LGVVSPALHAHFGA
+203 LGVVSPALRAHLGA

-314 ADPADALYTAAF
+314 ADPVDGLYTAAF

-332 RVDSLDDLLDEI
+332 RVDALDDLLDEI

-380 TLAPWPAEADAALS
+380 TLAPWPDEASDAFKQT
-394 EALPHAVAGNPL
+394 LPYAVGGNPL
-406 RLGDDARPEH
+406 QLGDDARPEH
-416 FGTALKLLAEHRSTG
+416 FGTALKLLADHRSTG

-449 QALIANQRF
+449 RALIANQRF

-506 RELLMQTPED
+506 RELLMQTPEG

-523 SIDTAQA
+523 CIDAAQA
-530 QARAALAAGEHQ
+530 QVRAVLGAGEHQ
-542 LTGEAAARFLE
+542 LTGEAAARFLG
-553 RFGLSVE
+553 RFGLRVE
-560 LQGGGATKG
+560 AGSGSASEGGAADAARDVARG
-569 PLAQGAVGGLTQG
+569 SAQGAATDSAQG
-582 PTQAVADGSTLELTQ
+582 QRQE
-597 APAPAPA
+597 
-604 PALAPALCADRVAA
+604 PALGATAGFAQGQGQGQEEAPGATAGSAQGRSQRQASAQRAVKASTVASAAPQSPDCPEGSADSSTR
-618 QSRKPVVDIAV
+618 PVVDIAV
-629 ELHDDDNFGPVFRF
+629 ELHDNDNFGPVFSF

-651 SDPLRVYGLPP
+651 SESLRVYGLPP
-662 LNPMLARDMVT
+662 LNPMLARDIVT
-673 HSRYAR
+673 RSPYAR
-679 LIDPE
+679 LVAPE
-684 PALIALTALSQAVC
+684 PALAALTALSQAVC
-698 DVKEIVGLTLTLR
+698 DVKELVGLALTLR
-711 VFKDHVVVIEPA
+711 VYRDHVIVVDPTLTVA
-723 LSLASKRSR
+723 PTRSR
-732 LAIVPYPRRFE
+732 LAIMPYPRRFE

-750 LRVTIRPIRPED
+750 TRVTVRPIRPED

-769 VESMTPEDLRLRF
+769 VEAMTPEDLRLRF

-809 ATVTSEDG
+809 ATVQSEEG

-839 AAVRSDQ
+839 VAVRSDQ

-858 IIKYARARGTH
+858 IIKYARVRGIH

-883 ALARSCGF
+883 GLAKACGF
-891 TITPTED
+891 TITRTED

-911 AQG
+911 AAN

>member
-1 VPFGI
+1 M
-6 HRIVAFGLDIFLS
+6 
-19 EEKKLQLAPVRI
+19 
-31 KRKVAHV
+31 
-38 TPLIQNPAQALDFAY
+38 
-53 PDEDARLAAGV
+53 
-64 LSPLRGAPVTVRNL
+64 TVRNL

-109 GGFDGPV
+109 GGFNGPV

-121 KYQTLAGHVVIG
+121 KYETLGGHKVIG

-142 SVAVICTPPDTW
+142 TVAVICTPPDSW

-169 IIVGEVRTDEDRL
+169 IIVGEVRSDEDRL

-188 SAARPHLLRIVGPGS
+188 SAARPNLLRIVGPGS
-203 LGVVSPALHAHFGA
+203 LGVVSPALRAHFGA

-314 ADPADALYTAAF
+314 ADPDDGLYTAAF

-332 RVDSLDDLLDEI
+332 RVDALDDLLDEI

-360 ITSDSGLA
+360 ITSDRGLA

-380 TLAPWPAEADAALS
+380 TLAPWPSEADAALT
-394 EALPHAVAGNPL
+394 EALPYAVAGNPL
-406 RLGDDARPEH
+406 QLGDDARPEH

-449 QALIANQRF
+449 QALIENQRF

-523 SIDTAQA
+523 EIDAAQA
-530 QARAALAAGEHQ
+530 QARAAIAAGEHE
-542 LTGEAAARFLE
+542 LTGAAAAQFLE

-560 LQGGGATKG
+560 THAGGPQAGSPQAPMGGLSEKADEES
-569 PLAQGAVGGLTQG
+569 AQG
-582 PTQAVADGSTLELTQ
+582 
-597 APAPAPA
+597 PAQEPAAQRIDP
-604 PALAPALCADRVAA
+604 LIGDCAD
-618 QSRKPVVDIAV
+618 QSATSSRRSVVDIAV

-643 TAPSADGV
+643 TAPSVDGV

-662 LNPMLARDMVT
+662 LNPMLARDIVT
-673 HSRYAR
+673 RSRYAR
-679 LIDPE
+679 LIAPE
-684 PALIALTALSQAVC
+684 PALAAMTALSQAVC
-698 DVKEIVGLTLTLR
+698 DVKEIVGLSLTLR
-711 VFKDHVVVIEPA
+711 AFSDRVVVIAPTLKIA
-723 LSLASKRSR
+723 PTRSR

-750 LRVTIRPIRPED
+750 LRVTVRPIRPED

-769 VESMTPEDLRLRF
+769 VEAMTPEDLRLRF

-839 AAVRSDQ
+839 VAVRSDQ

-898 PGVVGFRMALDEP
+898 PGVIGFRMALDET
-911 AQG
+911 

>member
-1 VPFGI
+1 M
-6 HRIVAFGLDIFLS
+6 
-19 EEKKLQLAPVRI
+19 
-31 KRKVAHV
+31 
-38 TPLIQNPAQALDFAY
+38 
-53 PDEDARLAAGV
+53 
-64 LSPLRGAPVTVRNL
+64 TVRNL

-94 RPGSTGAMVWARVLE
+94 RPGSTGEMVWRRVLE
-109 GGFDGPV
+109 GGFEGPV

-121 KYQTLAGHVVIG
+121 KYDTLDGRAVIG
-133 DAGDLPQAP
+133 DAGDLPHAP
-142 SVAVICTPPDTW
+142 TVAVICTPPDTW

-169 IIVGEVRTDEDRL
+169 IIVGEVRCDEDRL
-182 HLRHAL
+182 ALRHAL

-203 LGVVSPALHAHFGA
+203 LGVVSPAFHAYLGA

-332 RVDSLDDLLDEI
+332 RVDALDDLLDEI

-394 EALPHAVAGNPL
+394 EALPYAVPGNPL
-406 RLGDDARPEH
+406 QLGDDARPEH
-416 FGTALKLLAEHRSTG
+416 FGTALKLLADHRSTG

-516 LPAQIPE
+516 LPAQVPE
-523 SIDTAQA
+523 AIDAAQA
-530 QARAALAAGEHQ
+530 QARAALAAGERQ
-542 LTGEAAARFLE
+542 LTGEAAAQFLE
-553 RFGLSVE
+553 RFGLRVE
-560 LQGGGATKG
+560 
-569 PLAQGAVGGLTQG
+569 
-582 PTQAVADGSTLELTQ
+582 TQAGADQ
-597 APAPAPA
+597 AATPS
-604 PALAPALCADRVAA
+604 
-618 QSRKPVVDIAV
+618 QKPVVDLAV

-651 SDPLRVYGLPP
+651 SEPLRVYGLPP
-662 LNPMLARDMVT
+662 LNPMLARDIVSR
-673 HSRYAR
+673 SRYAR
-679 LIDPE
+679 LIAPE
-684 PALIALTALSQAVC
+684 PALAALTALSQAVC
-698 DVKEIVGLTLTLR
+698 DVKEIVGLALTLR
-711 VFKDHVVVIEPA
+711 VFSDHVVVVEPT
-723 LSLASKRSR
+723 LSIAPTRSR

-750 LRVTIRPIRPED
+750 LRVTVRPIRPED

-769 VESMTPEDLRLRF
+769 VEAMTPEDLRLRF

-809 ATVTSEDG
+809 ATVDSEEG

-839 AAVRSDQ
+839 VAIRSDQ
-846 KGRRLGQLLMDR
+846 KGRKLGQLLMDR
-858 IIKYARARGTH
+858 IIKYARARGIH
-869 WLVGEALRENTPMI
+869 WLVGEALRENGPMI
-883 ALARSCGF
+883 ALARSRGF

-898 PGVVGFRMALDEP
+898 PGVVGFRMALDET